1 MSIPSI
7 LKKDTNIDM
16 QENNINDLVASA
28 SELLRHWY
36 ISAFAAH
43 HPWMGLEK
51 QSFEQVANWLK
62 SS

>member
-28 SELLRHWY
+28 SRVIAPLYLSLRLQLTTLGWD
-36 ISAFAAH
+36 
-43 HPWMGLEK
+43 
-51 QSFEQVANWLK
+51 LK
-62 SS
+62 SNHLNKSQIG